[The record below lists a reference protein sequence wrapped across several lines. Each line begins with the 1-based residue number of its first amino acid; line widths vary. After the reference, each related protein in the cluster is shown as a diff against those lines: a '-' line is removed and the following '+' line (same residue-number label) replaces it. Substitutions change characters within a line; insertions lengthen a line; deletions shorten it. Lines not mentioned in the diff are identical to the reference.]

1 VETECR
7 VGLLKFVRRLGEDSC
22 QVTPFTD
29 SYTYVF
35 AYLLLWGVLLNLC
48 EKSPPEL
55 KYQYADWLR

>member
-1 VETECR
+1 
-7 VGLLKFVRRLGEDSC
+7 
-22 QVTPFTD
+22 VTPFTD